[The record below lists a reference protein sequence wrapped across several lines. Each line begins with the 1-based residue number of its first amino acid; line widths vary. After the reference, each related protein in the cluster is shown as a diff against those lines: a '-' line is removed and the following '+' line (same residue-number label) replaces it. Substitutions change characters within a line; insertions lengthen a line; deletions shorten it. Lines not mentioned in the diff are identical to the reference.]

1 MSHLIEIMSRRKNIQ
16 FFKKE
21 DPSKKLIDS
30 ILKQAHELMPHKN
43 NSWYYKIKVY
53 GPEFEE
59 EKKLLAI
66 ASVGGEGRLKYKNGT
81 RQDIIEL
88 SKIYDEWSSDVPRQ
102 KLKVKGCIF
111 NDQVRAPYLLLYTHQ
126 KDFLTDSQKNSNY
139 FKSGRYEKT
148 FNKQGK
154 NLKDWIIQSSM
165 HGITTAYLCAEKE
178 LYASFC
184 RCYFY
189 NKFIVNDIL
198 RKDEE
203 TAFMLGIGYKD
214 EKRRYFPS
222 LVPKPLVDEIIE
234 WM

>member
-1 MSHLIEIMSRRKNIQ
+1 MSYLLQIMSKRKNIQ
-16 FFKKE
+16 VFKKE
-21 DPSKKLIDS
+21 VPPKFLINN

-66 ASVGGEGRLKYKNGT
+66 ASVGGEGRYRYINGT
-81 RQDIIEL
+81 RTDIVEL
-88 SKIYDEWSSDVPRQ
+88 SKIYDEWINNTKR
-102 KLKVKGCIF
+102 KNLKVKGCIF

-126 KDFLTDSQKNSNY
+126 KDFLTTSQKNSDY
-139 FKSGRYEKT
+139 FKTGNYKKI
-148 FNKQGK
+148 FNKKGT

-189 NKFIVNDIL
+189 NKFIRNDIL
-198 RKDEE
+198 QKDEE
-203 TAFMLGIGYKD
+203 SAFMLGIGYKD
-214 EKRRYFPS
+214 DTKSYFSS

-234 WM
+234 WI

>member
-1 MSHLIEIMSRRKNIQ
+1 MSYLLEIMNKRKNIQ
-16 FFKKE
+16 FFKK
-21 DPSKKLIDS
+21 DAPSKHLIDN
-30 ILKQAHELMPHKN
+30 ILKQAHNLMPHKN

-66 ASVGGEGRLKYKNGT
+66 ASVGGEGRYKYINGT
-81 RQDIIEL
+81 KTDILEL
-88 SKIYDEWSSDVPRQ
+88 SKIYDEWINNTAR
-102 KLKVKGCIF
+102 KNLKVKGCIF

-126 KDFLTDSQKNSNY
+126 KDFLTNSQKNSDY
-139 FKSGRYEKT
+139 FKSGNYKKI

-189 NKFIVNDIL
+189 NKFIVNNIL
-198 RKDEE
+198 KKDEE

-214 EKRRYFPS
+214 DKKHYFPS